1 LTYVKEREGRGAQHA
16 ALASSRDA
24 PEDARPLRA
33 RGLMA
38 CVRSFVGAQG
48 GREHFIVV
56 EAPESRDLPTQIRLL
71 ADSYREALARLGVD
85 PGTAVFRRVFLSDV
99 LNQAALVRES
109 AIFDDS
115 VAISIVQQRPLRG
128 AKAALLAYHIDAP
141 EGLVKRRLSPRHL
154 LVEKAGKRHLWS
166 ARLCCEDA
174 EKSLSAEAQTRVVF
188 DELIQTLAQQGASLR
203 DHCLRTWI
211 FMKDVDIFYRGM
223 VDARRALFA
232 DQGLNG
238 ATHFIAS
245 TGIEGGGAH
254 RYDVVAMDAYSNL
267 DVEPRQISY
276 LNDFDRLCA
285 TKDYNV
291 TFERATRVAYA
302 DRAHIFLSGTASID
316 AAGEVVHPGDA
327 GRQLDRA
334 LENVDALL
342 RAGSASLADMTHM
355 IVYLRDPSDLALIE
369 GRLRERLPDL
379 PLIIVQGAVCRP
391 EWLVEVEGVAIAN
404 AIDAN
409 MPRF

>member
-1 LTYVKEREGRGAQHA
+1 M
-16 ALASSRDA
+16 AST
-24 PEDARPLRA
+24 
-33 RGLMA
+33 
-38 CVRSFVGAQG
+38 RSFAGAQG

-56 EAPESRDLPTQIRLL
+56 EAPESHDLPSQIRLL
-71 ADSYREALARLGVD
+71 ADSYREAQARLGVG
-85 PGTAVFRRVFLSDV
+85 PNTAVFRRVFLSDA

-128 AKAALLAYHIDAP
+128 AKVGLLAYHIDAP
-141 EGLVKRRLSPRHL
+141 DGVIKRRLSPRHL

-174 EKSLSAEAQTRVVF
+174 EKSLSAEAQTRAVF

-223 VDARRALFA
+223 VDARRTLFA

-254 RYDVVAMDAYSNL
+254 RYDVLTMDAYSNL

-291 TFERATRVAYA
+291 TFERATRVAYS
-302 DRAHIFLSGTASID
+302 DRAHIFVSGTASID
-316 AAGEVVHPGDA
+316 AAGEVIHRGDA

-334 LENVDALL
+334 LENVEALL
-342 RAGSASLADMTHM
+342 RAGSASLADMMHL

-379 PLIIVQGAVCRP
+379 PLIIVQGSVCRP
-391 EWLVEVEGVAIAN
+391 EWLVEVEGVAIVGAM
-404 AIDAN
+404 DAD

>member
-1 LTYVKEREGRGAQHA
+1 M
-16 ALASSRDA
+16 AST
-24 PEDARPLRA
+24 
-33 RGLMA
+33 
-38 CVRSFVGAQG
+38 RSFAGAHG

-56 EAPESRDLPTQIRLL
+56 EAPESRDLPSQIRLL
-71 ADSYREALARLGVD
+71 ADSYREAQARLGVG
-85 PGTAVFRRVFLSDV
+85 PNTAVFRRVFLSDA

-128 AKAALLAYHIDAP
+128 AKVGLLAYHIDAP
-141 EGLVKRRLSPRHL
+141 DGVVKRRLSPRHL
-154 LVEKAGKRHLWS
+154 LVEKAGTRHLWS
-166 ARLCCEDA
+166 TRLCCEDA
-174 EKSLSAEAQTRVVF
+174 DRSLSSEAQTRVVF
-188 DELIQTLAQQGASLR
+188 DELIQTLGQQGASLR

-211 FMKDVDIFYRGM
+211 YMKDVDIFYSGM
-223 VDARRALFA
+223 VDARRTLFVN
-232 DQGLNG
+232 QGLTG
-238 ATHFIAS
+238 STHFIAS

-254 RYDVVAMDAYSNL
+254 RYDVMAMDAYSNL

-291 TFERATRVAYA
+291 TFERATRVAYS
-302 DRAHIFLSGTASID
+302 DRAHIFVSGTASID
-316 AAGEVVHPGDA
+316 SAGEVIHRGDP

-334 LENVDALL
+334 LENVEALL
-342 RAGSASLADMTHM
+342 RAGSASLADMMHL

-379 PLIIVQGAVCRP
+379 PLIIVQGSVCRP
-391 EWLVEVEGVAIAN
+391 EWLVEVEGVAIVGAM
-404 AIDAN
+404 DAD